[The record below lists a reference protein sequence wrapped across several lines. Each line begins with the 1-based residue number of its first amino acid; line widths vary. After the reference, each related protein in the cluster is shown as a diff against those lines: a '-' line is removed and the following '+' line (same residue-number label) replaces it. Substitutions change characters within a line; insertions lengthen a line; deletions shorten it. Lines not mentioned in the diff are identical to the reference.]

1 MCRINP
7 KSVKISDMGYGNDY
21 YITSGYYDEVRP
33 YRILIKAKN
42 DS

>member
-7 KSVKISDMGYGNDY
+7 NAVKISNKGYEKDY

-33 YRILIKAKN
+33 YRILIKG
-42 DS
+42 